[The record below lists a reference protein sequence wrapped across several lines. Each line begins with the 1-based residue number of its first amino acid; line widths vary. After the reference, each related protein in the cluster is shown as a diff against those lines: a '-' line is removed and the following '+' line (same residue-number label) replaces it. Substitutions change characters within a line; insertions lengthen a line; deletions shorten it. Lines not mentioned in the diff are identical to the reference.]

1 MFGLQGVTMRTTLKI
16 VLPLI
21 VSVAVVSLL
30 FAVHQV
36 RTEKH
41 LLQNDL
47 SHRTEIQGANLQES
61 IEPLLDR
68 SSERN
73 LQRVVERFSQREH
86 LKGVVVY
93 DPAGTTLAITSG
105 LAPIFRAR
113 PEAAIRATRED
124 AGVGEFLPADQ
135 FPFIDPEQQVPLH
148 VFALP
153 LHHDG
158 GVAGTV
164 ALFHDTSY
172 IDKQASRTLRDSLL
186 NAFVQTILITGLA
199 LILVRWTFTGPLT
212 RTANWLR
219 TLRTGQP
226 SGGSGLSKGEILDQ
240 LNHEVTHLAN
250 DLNTARAVAEEEARL
265 RDSNASI
272 WTAERLRVSL
282 RNKLQEKPLFVVSNR
297 EPYMHVF
304 SGKDK
309 AIQMIVPASGVVT
322 ALEPVLRACNG
333 TWIANGSGSA
343 DREVVDARNHLRVP
357 PDHPS
362 YTLRRVWLSDEEDK
376 GYYEGFSNEGLWP
389 LSHIAHTRPIFRPED
404 WRQYQKINRRFADA
418 VLEEMDGAES
428 PILLAQDYHFALLPR
443 MIKDARPDAR
453 VAIFWHIP
461 WPNAEVFGICPWQRE
476 LVDGL
481 LGADLIGFHIQSHC
495 NNFLETVDR
504 ALEALTEW
512 DRFAVNRQ
520 GHITRVRPYPISV
533 AFPENSPGANE
544 SRGGGERA
552 ALCAEMG
559 VEASLL
565 GVGVDRIDYTKGI
578 LERFRAL
585 ERFFELNPAYQQRL
599 TFVQIGAPSRTDI
612 ERYKHFLDE
621 VSEEVERINARFQ
634 TARWKPI
641 VFRKKHHSHEEIGRF
656 YRAASFCMVTSLHD
670 GMNLVAKEYVASR
683 EDECGVLILS
693 SFAGAAHELAD
704 ALLVNPYDV
713 LQLAESIQRAL
724 EMPEEEQARR
734 MKRMRHIVREHNVYR
749 WAANLLSDLTEI
761 RVDLPE
767 RAGAPGIM
775 IRPNPARLLVLW
787 RDGSTAANSGGEQAF
802 A

>member
-1 MFGLQGVTMRTTLKI
+1 MRTTMKI

-30 FAVHQV
+30 FAAYQA
-36 RTEKH
+36 RTEKR
-41 LLQNDL
+41 LLRNDL
-47 SHRTEIQGANLQES
+47 SRRTEILGESLQES
-61 IEPLLDR
+61 AEPLLDR
-68 SSERN
+68 APERN
-73 LQRVVERFSQREH
+73 LQRLVERFGQREH
-86 LKGVVVY
+86 LKGVAAY
-93 DPAGTTLAITSG
+93 NAAGGTLAITSG
-105 LAPIFRAR
+105 LAPTFRLR
-113 PEAAIRATRED
+113 PTAATRAIQENT
-124 AGVGEFLPADQ
+124 GVGEFLSAEQNPSLN
-135 FPFIDPEQQVPLH
+135 PEEAVPLH
-148 VFALP
+148 IYALP
-153 LHHDG
+153 LHHNG
-158 GVAGTV
+158 EVVGALT
-164 ALFHDTSY
+164 LFHETSY
-172 IDKQASRTLRDSLL
+172 IDKQVSRTLRDSLL
-186 NAFVQTILITGLA
+186 NAFVQTLLITGLA

-226 SGGSGLSKGEILDQ
+226 HAGEAPPKGEILDQ
-240 LNHEVTHLAN
+240 LHHEVTHLAN

-265 RDSNASI
+265 RESNAST

-282 RNKLQEKPLFVVSNR
+282 RDKLRDQPLFVVSNR

-304 SGKDK
+304 NEKDK
-309 AIQMIVPASGVVT
+309 SISMIVPASGVVT
-322 ALEPVLRACNG
+322 ALEPVLLACNG

-343 DREVVDARNHLRVP
+343 DREVVDARDHLRVP
-357 PDHPS
+357 PEHPS
-362 YTLRRVWLSDEEDK
+362 YTLRRVWLSDEEDR

-389 LSHIAHTRPIFRPED
+389 LSHIAHTRPVFRPED
-404 WRQYQKINRRFADA
+404 WLQYQRINRRFADA
-418 VLEEMDGAES
+418 VLQEMEGTES

-476 LVDGL
+476 LIDGL

-520 GHITRVRPYPISV
+520 GHVTRVRPYPISV
-533 AFPENSPGANE
+533 AFPENPQAAAE
-544 SRGGGERA
+544 SRSAGEERA
-552 ALCAEMG
+552 ALCAEMH

-565 GVGVDRIDYTKGI
+565 GVGVDRVDYTKGI

-585 ERFFELNPAYQQRL
+585 ERFFEVSPAYQQRF

-612 ERYKHFLDE
+612 ERYKNFLDE
-621 VSEEVERINARFQ
+621 VSAEAERINARFQ

-641 VFRKKHHSHEEIGRF
+641 VLRKKHHSHEEIARF
-656 YRAASFCMVTSLHD
+656 YRASSFCMVTSLHD
-670 GMNLVAKEYVASR
+670 GMNLVAKEFVASR
-683 EDECGVLILS
+683 EDERGALILS
-693 SFAGAAHELAD
+693 TFAGAAHELSD

-713 LQLAESIQRAL
+713 SQLAESIHRAL
-724 EMPEEEQARR
+724 EMPEEEQVRR
-734 MKRMRHIVREHNVYR
+734 MQRMRRTVREHNVYR

-761 RVDLPE
+761 RVESTEHLE
-767 RAGAPGIM
+767 AP
-775 IRPNPARLLVLW
+775 
-787 RDGSTAANSGGEQAF
+787 QAT
-802 A
+802 